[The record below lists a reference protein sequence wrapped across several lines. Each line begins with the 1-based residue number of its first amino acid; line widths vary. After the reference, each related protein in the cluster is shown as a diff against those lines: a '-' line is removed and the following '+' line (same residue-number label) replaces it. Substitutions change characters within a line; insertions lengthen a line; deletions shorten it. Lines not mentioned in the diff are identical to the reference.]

1 MNHRLTP
8 IAATMFAAVAAPL
21 AMQPAFAQTA
31 ANAALPEIT
40 VKESADNGVKVDTAS
55 SVKFTAPLLDTP
67 KSVTVIPSQVI
78 SQTGSTSLVEA
89 LRTTPGISFTAGEGG
104 TPIGDRP
111 TIRGFDAQSST
122 FIDGVRDTG
131 SQTRDIFNIESIEV
145 VRGSDSTNGGR
156 SGAGGSIN
164 LVTKTPKKE
173 AFNEVNVGVGTDNY
187 KRVVADSNILLG
199 DNAAIRLNAMYYDA
213 NVAGRDNVDGTRW
226 GFAPSL
232 KFGLTGP
239 TSVTLSY
246 YHMQSSDMPDYST
259 PYQNSGVRTK
269 ANPEGPV
276 SIGRK
281 FYGLTDRDF
290 RDTKT
295 DIGTVQVQH
304 DFGNSLVV
312 RNTTRYGKTSNDFIV
327 TNPDDSAG
335 NVKNGFVYRS
345 PKSRIADTTT
355 LTNQTDLTGEFKT
368 GSLNHKFAV
377 GLELTREE
385 TNVGG
390 YTIFPNAL
398 LSGAGR
404 TCGAALLANYNC
416 TSLYN
421 PNANDPWRG
430 SIVTSPLSTK
440 TVTNTK
446 SIYGIDT
453 MELTKDLFLNLG
465 LRYDS
470 YSTTASTPT
479 YTAIVPTTVNG
490 VSRPAGSTIQ
500 GTSLGNNASFWN
512 YSAGLVYKLTP
523 EGSIYASY
531 STASSPP
538 GASTGDGG
546 DNISAANQALPP
558 ERTRTMEIG
567 TKWDLFDKQ
576 LSLTAAVF
584 KIQKNNARVSIDAN
598 TQAVAGKQEV
608 EGFELGVAGNLTKK
622 WTVFGGYSHMN
633 SKLVDNGSYN
643 GAAANNGNQFPN
655 TPEDSFS
662 LWNTYEIMPKL
673 TLGAGVYYVSRVFGN
688 TANTLYVPSYV
699 RYDAMATY
707 AVNKNVT
714 LQLNVQNLTDK
725 IYYDQAF
732 TTHYAHMAPGRS
744 AVLSANLRF

>member
-430 SIVTSPLSTK
+430 SIVTSPLTTK

>member
-31 ANAALPEIT
+31 NAALPEIT
-40 VKESADNGVKVDTAS
+40 VKESAENGVKTDTAS

-173 AFNEVNVGVGTDNY
+173 AFNEVNVGIGTDNY

-430 SIVTSPLSTK
+430 TIVTSPLSTK

-453 MELTKDLFLNLG
+453 MELTKSLFLNLG

-470 YSTTASTPT
+470 YSTTASVPT

-490 VSRPAGSTIQ
+490 VSRPAGSVIQ

-567 TKWDLFDKQ
+567 TKWDLLDKQ
-576 LSLTAAVF
+576 LSVTAAVF

-608 EGFELGVAGNLTKK
+608 EGFELGIAGNLTKK

-633 SKLVDNGSYN
+633 SKLVDNGSYS

-744 AVLSANLRF
+744 AVLSANMRF

>member
-31 ANAALPEIT
+31 NAALPEIT
-40 VKESADNGVKVDTAS
+40 VKESAENGVKTDTAS

-173 AFNEVNVGVGTDNY
+173 AFNEVNVGIGTDNY

-453 MELTKDLFLNLG
+453 MELTKSLFLNLG

-470 YSTTASTPT
+470 YSTTASVPT

-490 VSRPAGSTIQ
+490 VSRPAGSVIQ

-567 TKWDLFDKQ
+567 TKWDLLDKQ
-576 LSLTAAVF
+576 LSVTAAVF

-608 EGFELGVAGNLTKK
+608 EGFELGIAGNLTKK

-633 SKLVDNGSYN
+633 SKLVDNGSYS

-744 AVLSANLRF
+744 AVLSANMRF

>member
-21 AMQPAFAQTA
+21 AVQPAFAQT

-40 VKESADNGVKVDTAS
+40 VKESAENGVKTDTAS

-173 AFNEVNVGVGTDNY
+173 AFNEVNVGIGTDNY

-430 SIVTSPLSTK
+430 TIVTSPLSTK

-453 MELTKDLFLNLG
+453 MELTKSLFLNLG

-470 YSTTASTPT
+470 YSTTASVPT

-490 VSRPAGSTIQ
+490 VSRPAGSVIQ

-558 ERTRTMEIG
+558 ERTRTMEVG
-567 TKWDLFDKQ
+567 TKWDLLDKQ
-576 LSLTAAVF
+576 LSVTAAVF

-608 EGFELGVAGNLTKK
+608 EGFELGIAGNLTKK

-633 SKLVDNGSYN
+633 SKLVDNGSYS

-744 AVLSANLRF
+744 AVLSANMRF

>member
-21 AMQPAFAQTA
+21 AVQPAFAQTA
-31 ANAALPEIT
+31 SAALPEIT
-40 VKESADNGVKVDTAS
+40 VKESVENGVKTDTAS

-173 AFNEVNVGVGTDNY
+173 AFNEVNVGIGTDNY

-430 SIVTSPLSTK
+430 TIVTSPLSTK

-453 MELTKDLFLNLG
+453 MELTKSLFLNLG

-470 YSTTASTPT
+470 YSTTASVPT

-490 VSRPAGSTIQ
+490 VSRPAGSVIQ

-567 TKWDLFDKQ
+567 TKGDLLDKQ
-576 LSLTAAVF
+576 LSVTAAVF

-608 EGFELGVAGNLTKK
+608 EGFELGIAGNLTKK

-633 SKLVDNGSYN
+633 SKLVDNGSYS

-662 LWNTYEIMPKL
+662 LWNTYEILPKL

-744 AVLSANLRF
+744 AVLSANMRF